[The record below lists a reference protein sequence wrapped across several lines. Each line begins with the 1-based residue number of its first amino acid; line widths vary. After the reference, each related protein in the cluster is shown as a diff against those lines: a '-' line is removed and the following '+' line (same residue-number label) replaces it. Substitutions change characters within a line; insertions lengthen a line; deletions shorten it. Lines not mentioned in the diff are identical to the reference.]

1 MTVVRTALIAD
12 PLGLHARPAAD
23 FVARARVYE
32 SDVVIAAGE
41 KSANCKSLLAV
52 LKLGAVGGT
61 EVTITATGPDEDDAV
76 GVLASFLESVH
87 GEGAP

>member
-1 MTVVRTALIAD
+1 MTVARTALIAD

-32 SDVVIAAGE
+32 SEVVIAAGE
-41 KSANCKSLLAV
+41 KTANCKSLLAV

-61 EVTITATGPDEDDAV
+61 EVTITATGPDEHDAV
-76 GVLASFLESVH
+76 GALVSFLESVH
-87 GEGAP
+87 REGAP